1 MLTTNQNIL
10 IHIPRYFDIQIDIES
25 VGVTKTV
32 GCEISLSWCCGDPFP
47 CPLLKAVIKT
57 GEEKTVGVD
66 WQKLSSMTLSLEVSF
81 YNSQD

>member
-10 IHIPRYFDIQIDIES
+10 IHTPRYIDIHIDIGN
-25 VGVTKTV
+25 VGETKTM

-47 CPLLKAVIKT
+47 RPLLKAVIKT
-57 GEEKTVGVD
+57 GEETVGVN